1 MNCTVDCIICLSG
14 SLVADV
20 VVFNSSFN
28 MESFLSS
35 ISTFLKLMPDFRP
48 KGLDQLIRPKCK
60 VLYFPLMGR
69 EQMGESS
76 SAEQEIVHEVPAG
89 EIYKENLVVDTNG
102 EKVTRKSLQETL

>member
-1 MNCTVDCIICLSG
+1 MTLQCRNSTVDCIICLSG

-35 ISTFLKLMPDFRP
+35 ISSFLKLMPDFRP

-69 EQMGESS
+69 E
-76 SAEQEIVHEVPAG
+76 EIVHEVPAG
-89 EIYKENLVVDTNG
+89 EIYEENVLVDTNG
-102 EKVTRKSLQETL
+102 EKVTRKSLQ

>member
-1 MNCTVDCIICLSG
+1 MNSTVDCIICLSG

-35 ISTFLKLMPDFRP
+35 ISSFLKLMPDFRP

-69 EQMGESS
+69 EQMGGTS

-89 EIYKENLVVDTNG
+89 EIYEENLVVDTNG
-102 EKVTRKSLQETL
+102 EKVARKSLQ

>member
-1 MNCTVDCIICLSG
+1 MNSTVDCIICLSG

-35 ISTFLKLMPDFRP
+35 ISSFLKLMPDFRP

-69 EQMGESS
+69 EQMGGTS
-76 SAEQEIVHEVPAG
+76 SAEREIVHEVPAG
-89 EIYKENLVVDTNG
+89 EIYEENLVVDTNG
-102 EKVTRKSLQETL
+102 EKVARKSLQ

>member
-1 MNCTVDCIICLSG
+1 MNSTVDCIICLFG

-35 ISTFLKLMPDFRP
+35 ISSFLKLMPDFRP

-76 SAEQEIVHEVPAG
+76 SVHEVPAG
-89 EIYKENLVVDTNG
+89 EIYEENLLVDTNG
-102 EKVTRKSLQETL
+102 EKVTRKSLQ